1 MVNLLKLY
9 QLTEVMRQSD
19 KQFSN
24 ILTKINDGRKLKITE
39 RELMKSRFFT
49 KEQVKD
55 LCPDGIQIFVEKY

>member
-1 MVNLLKLY
+1 MNLLKLY